1 MDHPLHREE
10 GDERTRLL
18 LELAGWTFQHTVTG
32 KLLGTH
38 VACACMCVCVCV
50 CVCVCLCGLNECLKE
65 ELQDIY
71 TCTQCTYNAHV
82 LCYTV
87 SVVSCLMVYIHIH
100 VHV

>member
-50 CVCVCLCGLNECLKE
+50 CVCVG
-65 ELQDIY
+65 
-71 TCTQCTYNAHV
+71 
-82 LCYTV
+82 
-87 SVVSCLMVYIHIH
+87 
-100 VHV
+100 